1 MVTLNF
7 TIVVELILFLVFLW
21 GTKRFIL
28 RPLLEALDAR
38 ETSLEE
44 SEANAQ
50 EAAERAGTLEE
61 QYHRENSAM
70 RREADEAFRGGRR
83 KALNEHGRH
92 LAEERHKADEAVA
105 AAREAARGQVDDERS
120 QCAAL
125 APELA
130 DIISDQLGIGGE
142 RQ

>member
-21 GTKRFIL
+21 GTKQFIL

-38 ETSLEE
+38 EASLQE
-44 SEANAQ
+44 SEAHAQ
-50 EAAERAGTLEE
+50 ESAERAAALEA
-61 QYHRENSAM
+61 QYHTESAAM
-70 RREADEAFRGGRR
+70 RRAADENFRGGRR

-92 LAEERHKADEAVA
+92 LAEERHQADEAVA
-105 AAREAARGQVDDERS
+105 AAREAARAQVDNEQS

-130 DIISDQLGIGGE
+130 DILSERLGVGE
-142 RQ
+142 ERR

>member
-21 GTKRFIL
+21 GTKQFIL

-38 ETSLEE
+38 EASLEE
-44 SEANAQ
+44 SEALAEQNI
-50 EAAERAGTLEE
+50 ERAGTLEA
-61 QYHRENSAM
+61 QYRGESAAM
-70 RREADEAFRGGRR
+70 RRAADDSFRGGRR
-83 KALNEHGRH
+83 TALNEHGRH
-92 LAEERHKADEAVA
+92 LAQERHKADEAVA
-105 AAREAARGQVDDERS
+105 AAREAAAGQVESERS

-130 DIISDQLGIGGE
+130 DVISDQLGIGGQQ
-142 RQ
+142 R